1 MPDTTLLIS
10 PLAASLFERMR
21 AAGMGIPDLAKAAGI
36 PKASL
41 ERLFV
46 GMATDLPAAELGAV
60 AAFFGVEPEALTQAV
75 QTGTG
80 LPAKSFRG
88 ERVLLPLRV
97 LRRSSRNPR
106 KHFDPETLRQLADS
120 IRSFGILQ
128 NLVVRHDPQPGQPEF
143 VIVAGE
149 RRFRAASLLA
159 EAGDLDP
166 DQPIIPVAVVDADD
180 ARHTAMAILENLQR
194 EAVHPLDEAQGFA
207 DLIALDPDRW
217 RPSTIAQEIGCSARH
232 VQLRVGMLQKL
243 CDQAQRAMRAGL
255 LTVSQAYVL
264 GTASHARQAEVLR
277 HIDRYQTLQQLRDAV
292 TDGLVPVTRAKF
304 DLDGF
309 AGRIIT
315 LDNGAR
321 YFADREE
328 FLAAQRAAGKSL
340 ADAMAEAWAWAEFL
354 EDGWF
359 PANRF
364 EPERSDE
371 AGAGVLVLMH
381 PITGV
386 ITIHDELLPRQEQ
399 ARPAPA
405 PAPAPEPETWTPSVA
420 PQDQTTATQ
429 APDATQRRRD
439 EEQVAQLRQ
448 SLADRIAKDSRTA
461 LALLLAD
468 ALRSE
473 EDAGVL
479 ERGPSDDPGLPA
491 SLCRSGGPLAT
502 LGGDVMPIGRG
513 RVAARDEEATGL
525 ILSRLMSMPMLQ
537 LLEAFA
543 AWVADHLA
551 TPAGD
556 LSPALRE
563 LARGYGIATPG
574 QPQQSAD
581 QDAQDLVDRAR
592 QPDPAP
598 DADLPLLIT
607 YSGGNQIDGR
617 LMERFAVA
625 VAPFIDGQR
634 SVKVTLP
641 DSKIG
646 LQLSRCGDDESRY
659 EISSY
664 IDQSGCHWSH
674 SCMSKTRVVA
684 FLREWLRKE
693 EAERRLTIH

>member
-10 PLAASLFERMR
+10 PLASSLFERMR
-21 AAGMGIPDLAKAAGI
+21 TAGLGIPDLAKAAGI
-36 PKASL
+36 PKESL

-46 GMATDLPAAELGAV
+46 GTAIDLPAAELGAV
-60 AAFFGVEPEALTQAV
+60 AAVFGVEPEALTQ
-75 QTGTG
+75 TC

-88 ERVLLPLRV
+88 ERMLLPLRV
-97 LRRSSRNPR
+97 LRPSPRNPR
-106 KHFDPETLRQLADS
+106 KHFDQETLRQLADS

-128 NLVVRHDPQPGQPEF
+128 NLVVRHDPKPGQPEF

-232 VQLRVGMLQKL
+232 VQLRVGLLEKL

-264 GTASHARQAEVLR
+264 GTASHVRQAEVLR

-309 AGRIIT
+309 SGRIIT

-328 FLAAQRAAGKSL
+328 FLEAQRTAGQAL
-340 ADAMAEAWAWAEFL
+340 ADVMAEAWAWAEFL

-364 EPERSDE
+364 EAERSDE

-381 PITGV
+381 PVTGV
-386 ITIHDELLPRQEQ
+386 ITIHDELLPRQPQ
-399 ARPAPA
+399 ARPAPV
-405 PAPAPEPETWTPSVA
+405 PEPVRSTPSA
-420 PQDQTTATQ
+420 AAQGQTTATQ
-429 APDATQRRRD
+429 APEAPAATQRRRD
-439 EEQVAQLRQ
+439 EEQVAQQLRQ

-479 ERGPSDDPGLPA
+479 EGGPSDAPGLPA
-491 SLCRSGGPLAT
+491 SLFRSGGPLAT
-502 LGGDVMPIGRG
+502 LDGDVMPIGRG
-513 RVAARDEEATGL
+513 RVAARDEEVTGL
-525 ILSRLMSMPMLQ
+525 IWSRLMSIPMLQ

-563 LARGYGIATPG
+563 LARGYGIVTPG
-574 QPQQSAD
+574 LLQQPSD
-581 QDAQDLVDRAR
+581 QDAQDLVDLAR
-592 QPDPAP
+592 QPGPAS
-598 DADLPLLIT
+598 DADLPLMIT

-617 LMERFAVA
+617 LMERFAAA

-641 DSKIG
+641 DGKIG

-674 SCMSKTRVVA
+674 SCMSKTKVTA

-693 EAERRLTIH
+693 AEDRGPAIH